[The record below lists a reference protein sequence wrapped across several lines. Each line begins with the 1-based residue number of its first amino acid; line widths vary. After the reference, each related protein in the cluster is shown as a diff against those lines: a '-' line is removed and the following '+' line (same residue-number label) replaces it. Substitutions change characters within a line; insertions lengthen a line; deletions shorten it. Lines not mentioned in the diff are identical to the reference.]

1 MGGPT
6 TYMST
11 GYTEH
16 HVMCTSLFE
25 RAVHVVLDSRFYVRI
40 DLSKLQIASINSH
53 KNSLR
58 GFIKS
63 INIESKL
70 AQVVYLVKEF
80 LYVL

>member
-25 RAVHVVLDSRFYVRI
+25 RAVHVVLDS
-40 DLSKLQIASINSH
+40 
-53 KNSLR
+53 
-58 GFIKS
+58 
-63 INIESKL
+63 
-70 AQVVYLVKEF
+70 LVST
-80 LYVL
+80 